1 MTGKSPVLPARFRRF
16 VANNSIT
23 AIDPLGLSHRNDPPF
38 IIIGKPNGTPTPIY
52 RFPDFEPN
60 NIGGWLRWTGHGR
73 FSEWFDG
80 PNVYSSDVR
89 FLIGL
94 FETMELHFTTLTH
107 PCRVV

>member
-23 AIDPLGLSHRNDPPF
+23 AIDPLGLSHRNDPPV

-60 NIGGWLRWTGHGR
+60 NIGG
-73 FSEWFDG
+73 
-80 PNVYSSDVR
+80 
-89 FLIGL
+89 
-94 FETMELHFTTLTH
+94 
-107 PCRVV
+107 